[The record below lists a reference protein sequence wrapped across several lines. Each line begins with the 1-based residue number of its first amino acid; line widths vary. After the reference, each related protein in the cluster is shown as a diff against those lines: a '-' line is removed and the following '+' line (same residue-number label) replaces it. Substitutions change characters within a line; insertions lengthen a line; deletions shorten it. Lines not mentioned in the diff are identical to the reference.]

1 MKKNIFFAGIL
12 MTGVLFSTNT
22 FSQKNAP
29 HEKKTEEIIIRK
41 NGDKTTKMTVEI
53 NGDSV
58 TVNGK
63 PLSDY
68 QEGDVSVIQK
78 DFMNRDSH
86 NFLYA
91 PDNKKMDF
99 DIFKNDITNAKPHS
113 FLGVM
118 MDKSEDGVK
127 ITEVIKG
134 SGAEKA
140 GLAIGDVI
148 TKLDD
153 KKITS
158 PEDLAL
164 AVKSHKPGD
173 EVKVYYLR
181 DNKKKD
187 AKVKLGETKENKRT
201 FIFKGDNPEMNG
213 DNFNFKMPMMPDMHG
228 MPNPYFKFLYN
239 NDNKPKLGIKIED
252 TENSSG
258 VKILNVEEGSPAD
271 KAGLK
276 KDDIITTF
284 NGEKVNNVDEIRSQL
299 NESQD
304 KESVNIKAMRNNS
317 EMNFEIKIPKKRNSA
332 DL

>member
-12 MTGVLFSTNT
+12 MTGILFSTNS
-22 FSQKNAP
+22 FSQKATP
-29 HEKKTEEIIIRK
+29 HGKKTEEIIIRK

-68 QEGDVSVIQK
+68 HDGDVSILQR
-78 DFMNRDSH
+78 DLMNRDSH

-91 PDNKKMDF
+91 PDNEKMDI
-99 DIFKNDITNAKPHS
+99 DILKNETINSKPHT
-113 FLGVM
+113 FLGVLTG
-118 MDKSEDGVK
+118 KSDEGVK

-140 GLAIGDVI
+140 GLQTGDII

-158 PEDLAL
+158 PEDLMD

-173 EVKVYYLR
+173 EVKIYYLR
-181 DNKKKD
+181 NNKKKD
-187 AKVKLGETKENKRT
+187 TEAKLGETKENKRT
-201 FIFKGDNPEMNG
+201 FIFKGDNPGMNG
-213 DNFNFKMPMMPDMHG
+213 NDFNFKMPPMPDMNG
-228 MPNPYFKFLYN
+228 MPNGAFKFLYN
-239 NDNKPKLGIKIED
+239 NNKPRLGVKIED
-252 TENSSG
+252 TENNNG
-258 VKILNVEEGSPAD
+258 VTILKVEEGSPAD

-276 KDDIITTF
+276 KDDIITQV
-284 NGEKVNNVDEIRSQL
+284 NGEKVNNVGEAREQL
-299 NESQD
+299 GKSED
-304 KESVNIKAMRNNS
+304 KQNVDIKALRNNS
-317 EMNFEIKIPKKRNSA
+317 EMNFEVKIPKQLNKA